1 MKTFSVILI
10 VSLAVPSIQSLTCQQ
25 CTGTGYECQD
35 GLDNGLG
42 MECDE
47 KEKCW
52 FQHDYSFSS
61 TGQDRYIRMCG
72 KGLEIGCLVEAGVYK
87 IQPNLGN

>member
-1 MKTFSVILI
+1 MLISVFLI
-10 VSLAVPSIQSLTCQQ
+10 VSLAFPSIHSLTCQQ

-72 KGLEIGCLVEAGVYK
+72 KGLEIGCLVEAGV